1 MHKNVFTLLKSLTG
15 HYTKDEPNFTWRN
28 NLTSLKLL
36 WHEQVV
42 NFKDFSRPF
51 QVLFKTIT
59 KIQDLLKIYE
69 PCNNNNYYNNNNNNN
84 DKNNNNADKND
95 NDNDKKNIIII
106 IMMKIMI
113 ITLIISKLSMI
124 VWVNVVLNRTAVVYE

>member
-1 MHKNVFTLLKSLTG
+1 MFLHYSRVKQVITPRMSQILLG
-15 HYTKDEPNFTWRN
+15 EII
-28 NLTSLKLL
+28 NLPVTSLKLL

-95 NDNDKKNIIII
+95 NDKKI
-106 IMMKIMI
+106 
-113 ITLIISKLSMI
+113 
-124 VWVNVVLNRTAVVYE
+124 

>member
-15 HYTKDEPNFTWRN
+15 NYTKDEPNFTWRN

-69 PCNNNNYYNNNNNNN
+69 PCNNNNYIITIIIIITIKIIIMLIKMIMIMTKKYNNNNN
-84 DKNNNNADKND
+84 DED
-95 NDNDKKNIIII
+95 NDNNTNHK
-106 IMMKIMI
+106 
-113 ITLIISKLSMI
+113 
-124 VWVNVVLNRTAVVYE
+124 

>member
-59 KIQDLLKIYE
+59 KIQDFLKIYE
-69 PCNNNNYYNNNNNNN
+69 PCNNNNNNYNNNNNNN
-84 DKNNNNADKND
+84 KNNNKADKSD
-95 NDNDKKNIIII
+95 NDNDKKI
-106 IMMKIMI
+106 
-113 ITLIISKLSMI
+113 
-124 VWVNVVLNRTAVVYE
+124 

>member
-59 KIQDLLKIYE
+59 KIQDLLRIYE
-69 PCNNNNYYNNNNNNN
+69 PCNN
-84 DKNNNNADKND
+84 
-95 NDNDKKNIIII
+95 I
-106 IMMKIMI
+106 
-113 ITLIISKLSMI
+113 
-124 VWVNVVLNRTAVVYE
+124 

>member
-42 NFKDFSRPF
+42 NFKDFARPF

-69 PCNNNNYYNNNNNNN
+69 PCNNNNCYNNNNNNN

-106 IMMKIMI
+106 MTKIMI

-124 VWVNVVLNRTAVVYE
+124 IWVNVVLNRTAVVYE

>member
-51 QVLFKTIT
+51 RVLFKTIT

-84 DKNNNNADKND
+84 NDKNNNNADKND

-106 IMMKIMI
+106 MTKIMI

>member
-69 PCNNNNYYNNNNNNN
+69 PCNNNNCYNNNNNNN

-95 NDNDKKNIIII
+95 NDNDKKNIIIM
-106 IMMKIMI
+106 MMKIMI
-113 ITLIISKLSMI
+113 TTLIISKLSMI

>member
-1 MHKNVFTLLKSLTG
+1 M
-15 HYTKDEPNFTWRN
+15 
-28 NLTSLKLL
+28 
-36 WHEQVV
+36 

-95 NDNDKKNIIII
+95 NDNDKKI
-106 IMMKIMI
+106 
-113 ITLIISKLSMI
+113 
-124 VWVNVVLNRTAVVYE
+124 

>member
-59 KIQDLLKIYE
+59 NFQDLLKIYE
-69 PCNNNNYYNNNNNNN
+69 PCNNNNCYNNNNNNN

-95 NDNDKKNIIII
+95 NDNDKKI
-106 IMMKIMI
+106 
-113 ITLIISKLSMI
+113 
-124 VWVNVVLNRTAVVYE
+124 

>member
-106 IMMKIMI
+106 MMKIMI
-113 ITLIISKLSMI
+113 ITLIISRLSMI

>member
-51 QVLFKTIT
+51 QVLFKMIT

-106 IMMKIMI
+106 MMKIMI
-113 ITLIISKLSMI
+113 ITLIISRLSMI
-124 VWVNVVLNRTAVVYE
+124 VWVNVVLNRTALVYE

>member
-36 WHEQVV
+36 WHEKVV

-51 QVLFKTIT
+51 QVLLKTIT

-84 DKNNNNADKND
+84 DKNNNNADKNE
-95 NDNDKKNIIII
+95 NDNDKKI
-106 IMMKIMI
+106 
-113 ITLIISKLSMI
+113 
-124 VWVNVVLNRTAVVYE
+124 

>member
-1 MHKNVFTLLKSLTG
+1 MQKNVFTLLKSFTG

-28 NLTSLKLL
+28 NLTSRKLL

-42 NFKDFSRPF
+42 NFKDLSRPF

-69 PCNNNNYYNNNNNNN
+69 PCNNNNNYNNNNNNN
-84 DKNNNNADKND
+84 KNNNKADKND

-106 IMMKIMI
+106 MMKIMI
-113 ITLIISKLSMI
+113 ITLIVSKLSMI